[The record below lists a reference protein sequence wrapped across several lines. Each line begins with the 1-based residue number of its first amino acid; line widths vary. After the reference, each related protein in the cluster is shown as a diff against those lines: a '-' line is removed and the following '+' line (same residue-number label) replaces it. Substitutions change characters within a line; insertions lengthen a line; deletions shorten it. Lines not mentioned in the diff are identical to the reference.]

1 MSSRNDDFP
10 NTQNAS
16 FIQKTKSSFNSC
28 FKLLLRITLFPFNFI
43 VARILGSFLAVL
55 LIALLLYCFGSMF
68 EANYSRLELTTGSR
82 FLASLFPSLSGLYCS
97 IFVFPSKFCPVQYSP
112 TFDSKDE
119 LGRIA
124 NTLSSTTAKASNV
137 FDSIAHLSNPRN
149 LEIYQT
155 EIWELTFAIRY
166 SSNLEEKDSL
176 AEDLW
181 DLGEIAGQLKDKVID
196 LNGKAINSFS
206 SIAHE
211 VSLFDFVSPLPT
223 QCLHIP
229 RLEVRTCW
237 TGYPT
242 GRGRQKILFN

>member
-1 MSSRNDDFP
+1 MSSHNDGSP
-10 NTQNAS
+10 NTQNPS
-16 FIQKTKSSFNSC
+16 FIQRTKSSFESC

-43 VARILGSFLAVL
+43 LARILGSFLAIL
-55 LIALLLYCFGSMF
+55 FIALILYGFGSMF
-68 EANYSRLELTTGSR
+68 DANYSWLELTAGSR

-97 IFVFPSKFCPVQYSP
+97 VFPSKFCQVQYSP
-112 TFDSKDE
+112 TFDSKDK

-124 NTLSSTTAKASNV
+124 NTLSSTTTKASNV

-166 SSNLEEKDSL
+166 SSNLEEKDAM

-196 LNGKAINSFS
+196 LNGNTK
-206 SIAHE
+206 
-211 VSLFDFVSPLPT
+211 
-223 QCLHIP
+223 
-229 RLEVRTCW
+229 
-237 TGYPT
+237 
-242 GRGRQKILFN
+242 